1 MSCCDP
7 CDCIATVRVRQLV
20 NADHAF
26 DVLLDQQSS
35 VREEREWWYSA
46 AGVRG
51 LEHAHCRWSGMAEID
66 AGTRYG
72 IRVWNSHTA
81 QPLLTLAPLD
91 EHDRP
96 LCLHVFS
103 SLSNPHDSYAQPAQH
118 AWSVHVIDEGSEV
131 YRIEFRGQHLGYPVP
146 LSLVSADHDR
156 ADVNRDEKLELIT
169 FAQPGQ
175 PHVYRLTKALDLD
188 DEPLSLL
195 LQTWSGAPFPLAISA
210 DATADDIRYAIAP
223 NQTVTHALPGGGVTT
238 GSPSLYLSRDADNL
252 SLTIAAP
259 ALSATALPDGETI
272 AFSIWQATQPDFSD
286 EVELYADVLV
296 LSGFSGSGTPALS
309 ATTALAGVGTRY
321 VRVKATASS
330 GVAAPTVAAVVT
342 LTGAQSLPPI
352 SAGCGRGVVD
362 LYGYAETLGDASR
375 GPQIDWS
382 ALTIW
387 LTFHQV
393 ETPPTRLRNEPHS
406 VSWPSPETQETALF
420 HTDGRLY
427 VWPIDPPGAEFDIE
441 YRLNDSDRP
450 DLEPPWYTRDLTGGR
465 LEHGFLRIW
474 IDEGQN
480 LRMGLHPYVELT
492 HEAIVLKLQATELSR
507 DDFGYVWFE
516 YRSTKPPDLISA
528 GDYTLTFAGVFTQS
542 AAADASLPVMNPIHP
557 AVAGVPLNAAVNAAG
572 DSLHLNEVT
581 FRCAIVDPGGS
592 HYGSATS
599 ETGYTLI
606 ADGWVGGDT
615 EHASVDDLN
624 GTHLLQGTELGNLWP
639 DPWYRIAHGIIA
651 DGVEYEIW
659 NEFVE
664 IQPQHRFHTYWG
676 APLQGHTAYSVTNPV
691 RQMLVVH
698 VDGQHYCYRPQT
710 RAIVSDDP
718 DELRFEIDPNPPAL
732 AWPGSGAVS
741 VTSQP
746 TEITVRVGPALLSN
760 HCPECIENQQPT
772 PMAFE
777 LTAAGT
783 KHTPLGASLPTP
795 PPPISLLRRADS
807 MWAAHVPGVKPHWL
821 PDGDP
826 LLPAPLHD
834 QLWILDGLET
844 LRLYEVPVN
853 GGDRRPVALYRFR
866 PIEPLQPDQ
875 VARAPA
881 TESDQSV
888 AGWQKRSLD
897 CVSERELTLWMFGQ
911 GYDPARHLL
920 PSAVRLKPIG
930 RQCVY
935 GSADYDWQHSLN
947 RWEADAGNSEER
959 PPDDFGLPKLD
970 VLRPD
975 SEHRT
980 ICVGYDGTDAGIIW
994 INDVERWRVFATSC
1008 SQFELPSVPAAPDN
1022 GEPGE
1027 IRRIRC
1033 YTPDPPEPPVSPC
1046 RFISNDGVTWEQIP
1060 PDPGEEACPEGHE
1073 CRPPFNLPQFVGDV
1087 ANGYCEPVTCLSGE
1101 SEWVWLNLPGGGQWF
1116 WQSDTCPDWCEPL
1129 APGHVGAHLEVAK
1142 GTCWCPTCT

>member
-7 CDCIATVRVRQLV
+7 CNCIATVRVRQLV
-20 NADHAF
+20 NADHSF
-26 DVLLDQQSS
+26 DLLLEQQPS
-35 VREEREWWYSA
+35 VRQQDEVWYF
-46 AGVRG
+46 GTNRVLRNYG
-51 LEHAHCRWSGMAEID
+51 CRWSGTATID
-66 AGTRYG
+66 EETRYEVR
-72 IRVWNSHTA
+72 IWNA
-81 QPLLTLAPLD
+81 AAKQPLLTLAPLD
-91 EHDRP
+91 DGGRP

-103 SLSNPHDSYAQPAQH
+103 SLSDPHDDYASPPPHQ
-118 AWSVHVIDEGSEV
+118 WSVDVIDEGSDV
-131 YRIEFRGQHLGYPVP
+131 FRIEFRGQHLGYPVP
-146 LSLVSADHDR
+146 LTLVSADHEP
-156 ADVNRDEKLELIT
+156 ADVNRDEKLELVT

-175 PHVYRLTKALDLD
+175 PQVYRLTKALGLD

-195 LQTWSGAPFPLAISA
+195 LEPWSGAPFPLTISA
-210 DATADDIRYAIAP
+210 DATAADIRYAIAP
-223 NQTVTHALPGGGVTT
+223 NQMVKHALPGGGATT
-238 GSPSLYLSRDADNL
+238 ESPSLYLSRDADNL

-259 ALSATALPDGETI
+259 ALSATELPDGETI
-272 AFSIWQATQPDFSD
+272 TFSIWQATQPDFSD
-286 EVELYADVLV
+286 EVALYADVLV

-352 SAGCGRGVVD
+352 SAECGRGVVD
-362 LYGYAETLGDASR
+362 LYGYAETLGDASH

-393 ETPPTRLRNEPHS
+393 ETAPARLRNDPHS

-427 VWPIDPPGAEFDIE
+427 VWPVDPPGAEFDIE

-507 DDFGYVWFE
+507 DAFGYVWFE
-516 YRSTKPPDLISA
+516 YRSTEPPDLISG
-528 GDYTLTFAGVFTQS
+528 GDYTLTFAGVFSQS
-542 AAADASLPVMNPIHP
+542 AADDASLPVMNPIHP
-557 AVAGVPLNAAVNAAG
+557 AVTGVPLNAAVNAAG

-592 HYGSATS
+592 HYGSATA

-639 DPWYRIAHGIIA
+639 DPWYRIAQGIVA

-664 IQPQHRFHTYWG
+664 IQPQHRFYTFGG
-676 APLQGHTAYSVTNPV
+676 APIQGHTAYSATNPV
-691 RQMLVVH
+691 RQILVVH

-718 DELRFEIDPNPPAL
+718 DELLFEIDPNPPAL
-732 AWPGSGAVS
+732 TWPGTGIVN

-746 TEITVRVGPALLSN
+746 SEITVRVGPALLGN
-760 HCPECIENQQPT
+760 HCPECVENQQPT

-777 LTAAGT
+777 LTVPGITAT
-783 KHTPLGASLPTP
+783 DE
-795 PPPISLLRRADS
+795 PISLLRRADS

-866 PIEPLQPDQ
+866 PIEHPQPAKRVDDPETDG
-875 VARAPA
+875 VNE
-881 TESDQSV
+881 TFL
-888 AGWQKRSLD
+888 GWQKSSLD
-897 CVSERELTLWMFGQ
+897 CVNERELTLWMFGQ

-920 PSAVRLKPIG
+920 PSAVNLKPIG

-935 GSADYDWQHSLN
+935 GSADYDWQHYLN
-947 RWEADAGNSEER
+947 RWDSDAGNSGER
-959 PPDDFGLPKLD
+959 PPDDFGLPKID
-970 VLRPD
+970 IIRPD
-975 SEHRT
+975 SENRT
-980 ICVGYDGTDAGIIW
+980 VCLGYDGTDAGIIW
-994 INDVERWRVFATSC
+994 IDDVERWRVFATSC
-1008 SQFELPSVPAAPDN
+1008 GRFQLPSIPVDPDN

-1027 IRRIRC
+1027 IRRIKC
-1033 YTPDPPEPPVSPC
+1033 YEPDPPDPPVSPC
-1046 RFISNDGVTWEQIP
+1046 RWISNDGVTWEQIDP
-1060 PDPGEEACPEGHE
+1060 APDEACSEGHE
-1073 CRPPFNLPQFVGDV
+1073 CREPWFAPQFVGDV
-1087 ANGYCEPVTCLSGE
+1087 ANGYCEPASCLGGE
-1101 SEWVWLNLPGGGQWF
+1101 SEWVWLQITPTFGKWY
-1116 WQSDTCPDWCEPL
+1116 WQSDTCPDWCDAL
-1129 APGHVGAHLEVAK
+1129 APGVGGLHLEVAK